1 MFIGFAWLVYF
12 FASFVFLRGESQL
25 LKNVEKKI
33 TAEEEQPIVS
43 NGTPRLETTSIIP
56 EYVNEP
62 FAVALI
68 TTFAA
73 IVLQV

>member
-1 MFIGFAWLVYF
+1 MNLF
-12 FASFVFLRGESQL
+12 SCFVFLRGESQL
-25 LKNVEKKI
+25 LKNARPEAVEENANLMEQNRSN
-33 TAEEEQPIVS
+33 TEEAKLV
-43 NGTPRLETTSIIP
+43 P

-73 IVLQV
+73 IVLQGETLV